1 MSDYVFI
8 VKSKYSRRHVT
19 LKYDELCLGVTEIIP
34 YQYVKL
40 QTMYFNLYTFQE
52 GKEKNLFG
60 TEINYKALNQ
70 GCTNFGRLDAVSTK
84 SCKVSPNTCVSSV

>member
-1 MSDYVFI
+1 
-8 VKSKYSRRHVT
+8 
-19 LKYDELCLGVTEIIP
+19 
-34 YQYVKL
+34 
-40 QTMYFNLYTFQE
+40 MYFNLYTFQE